1 MSDNSS
7 IEWTDASWN
16 PVTGCTKVSPGCDH
30 CYAERDFNRFNGA
43 GAFDTVRLMPN
54 RLATPLRWRKPRRI
68 FVNSMSDLFHDDVPD
83 EFIARVFAVMALAD
97 RHTYQVLTKRHG
109 RLRSL
114 LSSIAFHDQVVHEAY
129 HLSEGPGIV
138 GPWPRQWPLRNV
150 WLGVSVE
157 NQQWADIRI
166 PALLDTPAAVR
177 FLSCEPLLGRVALHG
192 EWVSHINWVI
202 VGGESGRNARPMHPD
217 WARLLRDE
225 CLYTRIPFFFKQHG
239 EWEPIGPL
247 YGLTPGD
254 DDAAGQQ
261 ARDEAVA
268 LEVINN
274 VRVVEL
280 ERDGT
285 IADGYQPADS
295 RTWLMAKVGKKNA
308 GRELDGRT
316 WDEYPAAGAQAVL
329 L

>member
-1 MSDNSS
+1 MSDNSR

-54 RLATPLRWRKPRRI
+54 RLATPLKWRRPRRI

-83 EFIARVFAVMALAD
+83 EFIAQVFAVMEATP
-97 RHTYQVLTKRHG
+97 RHTYQLLTKRHA
-109 RLRSL
+109 RLRAL
-114 LSSIAFHDQVVHEAY
+114 LSSSAFLVLLDDARVA
-129 HLSEGPGIV
+129 LTPGCGDFV
-138 GPWPRQWPLRNV
+138 WPLPNI

-157 NQQWADIRI
+157 DQKWADIRV
-166 PALLDTPAAVR
+166 PALIETPAAVR

-192 EWVSHINWVI
+192 DWIHDLHWII
-202 VGGESGRNARPMHPD
+202 AGGESGSEARPMHPD

-225 CLYTRIPFFFKQHG
+225 CMVARIPFFFKQWG

-254 DDAAGQQ
+254 DDEVGQQ

-268 LEVINN
+268 LEVINR

-280 ERDGT
+280 ERDGI

-316 WDEYPAAGAQAVL
+316 WDEYPTGIQAVL
-329 L
+329 A